1 MLHSR
6 AGDTA
11 TMKPDP
17 PSEKPATDGPQEATT
32 GERRGTRDQAKLLVR
47 IMRFVILYVLL
58 RPIVL
63 LPYGLQLAIGRALG
77 RLGYRVARQP
87 RRIVHCNLQACFPEL
102 SGPELKDLERRHFE
116 ALGMS
121 FVEMTFGWWGS
132 ETRLRKRVEVAGLEH
147 YEAARAAGRGIIFLT
162 AHFTTMELCG
172 IVLSMNVP
180 NVYGVYR
187 AYDRNPLADAIAR
200 EGRMRSGGLIERNDV
215 LAMVRAL
222 RDKHP
227 LWFASDQLVRPDK
240 RSVIVPFFG
249 VPCLVHG
256 AVLDLAR
263 LGDAVVFPLV
273 SLRFPGGRYRVEV
286 EPPFENFPSD
296 DAKADLTRMMRRF
309 EEHARRDPA
318 QYMWVW
324 RRFGRLPP
332 EYPDIYRRDRS
343 GAERT

>member
-1 MLHSR
+1 
-6 AGDTA
+6 
-11 TMKPDP
+11 MKPD
-17 PSEKPATDGPQEATT
+17 SATGKLEPDRAERANTD
-32 GERRGTRDQAKLLVR
+32 ERRGTRDQAKLIVR
-47 IMRFVILYVLL
+47 VMRFIALFVLL

-63 LPYGLQLAIGRALG
+63 LPYGLQLSIGRALG

-102 SGPELKDLERRHFE
+102 SASALEDLERRHFE

-121 FVEMTFGWWGS
+121 FVEMTFGWWGP
-132 ETRLRKRVEVAGLEH
+132 EQRLRKRVEVVGLER
-147 YEAARAAGRGIIFLT
+147 YEAARAEGRSIIFLT

-187 AYDRNPLADAIAR
+187 AYERNPLADTMAR
-200 EGRMRSGGLIERNDV
+200 EGRMRAARGLIERNDV
-215 LAMVRAL
+215 LTMVRVL

-263 LGDAVVFPLV
+263 LGEAVVFPLV
-273 SLRFPGGRYRVEV
+273 SLRLPGGRYRVEV
-286 EPPFENFPSD
+286 EAPFENFPSG
-296 DAKADLTRMMRRF
+296 DAKADLGRMMKRF
-309 EEHARRDPA
+309 EEHARKDPA

-332 EYPDIYRRDRS
+332 EYPDIYRRPSSDA
-343 GAERT
+343 GCG